1 MNSSCRWK
9 IQNLLFIILFSTAIQ
24 GCFAQGMGTT
34 GSFWSQLQYG
44 GSFGLGFGSNSVNI
58 VAAPAAIYPVSEQF
72 AIGSNL
78 SFNYAKFGDSKFTAY
93 GVGILGYYNPIPRL
107 QFSSEFEQL
116 RVHRSFGSAFPELKE
131 DYWLPVLFLG
141 IGYNSGPV
149 TFGLRYDVLYDENRS
164 LYADPWMPFIRV
176 FF

>member
-1 MNSSCRWK
+1 MNSSSAKK
-9 IQNLLFIILFSTAIQ
+9 IQILLFFFFCSSVLF
-24 GCFAQGMGTT
+24 GCYAQGRYPGT
-34 GSFWSQLQYG
+34 SFWSELRYG
-44 GSFGLGFGSNSVNI
+44 GSFGLGFGNNSLNI

-78 SFNYAKFGDSKFTAY
+78 SFNYAKFGDAKFTAY
-93 GVGILGYYNPIPRL
+93 GAGVLGYYNPIPAL

-116 RVHRSFGSAFPELKE
+116 RVNRSFGSAFPELKE
-131 DYWLPVLFLG
+131 NYWLPVLFLG
-141 IGYNSGPV
+141 VGYTSGPV
-149 TFGLRYDVLYDENRS
+149 TFGLRYDVLYDENKS